1 MFARIRHVLSSS
13 TTSLLILALMAFL
26 PFVVPYHAWAPS
38 QALFIPQF
46 YREWLTLLLGFLA
59 LYPLFNK
66 SHWQHFAIPQ
76 VSLMFLG
83 FALIVMVQSMLGL
96 LHSIQYA
103 LLVLAYVMAAFLM
116 AVLGGHLRREL
127 GWEKLATTLAWS
139 ILVGGLLNAVY
150 VFLQYFSSLVIN
162 LPFITSTSNLGLIAN
177 INHLANYVALAI
189 ASLLYLYAKSHLK
202 LNVFLFCLVLLL
214 SVLSLTAVTS
224 TWWYL
229 AGLTLLAIVMQIN
242 AIRQRT
248 GSTNIRSLVRVA
260 LLVLPM
266 FVIVQ
271 WMLSWLAS
279 DSPVMAALNATP
291 ASDWSVRLHI
301 WHESLLLFLRSP
313 WLGVGFGQTHW
324 MSLMT
329 LDAKWSVNL
338 PGAYQHTRNI
348 VLQVL
353 AEMGVA
359 GFVVLLAGAF
369 AWLRVFQWKKMDLE
383 AWWLLAVLSMVGI
396 NSLFEANLNDAYF
409 LTLTAFLLGAGDEK
423 SKHIHLVPK
432 GIVIGK
438 TMLIGVL
445 GLMMFALVNTLIA
458 NTKLENAVLSHHP
471 ATASDYHQADINQG
485 LAWVKAHSLLA
496 PYADLAYAK
505 SLGFDQANIEDKLM
519 INGSALRL
527 MPTQQAAYRH
537 VLFLEFN
544 GQHEEAVAYM
554 QRGVQAYPHAFK
566 TELQTMPLQY
576 WDMYLRTFSE
586 AITPKTPQR
595 KPAKN

>member
-1 MFARIRHVLSSS
+1 MV
-13 TTSLLILALMAFL
+13 FL
-26 PFVVPYHAWAPS
+26 PFVVPYLAWEPS
-38 QALFIPQF
+38 RDLFIPQF
-46 YREWLTLLLGFLA
+46 YREWLTLLLGLLA

-66 SHWQHFAIPQ
+66 THWQPFAIPQ

-96 LHSIQYA
+96 LHSTQYA
-103 LLVLAYVMAAFLM
+103 LLVLDYLMAAFLM

-139 ILVGGLLNAVY
+139 ILVGGLLNAIY
-150 VFLQYFSSLVIN
+150 VFLQYFSSLVIK
-162 LPFITSTSNLGLIAN
+162 LPFITSTANLGLIAN
-177 INHLANYVALAI
+177 VSHLANYVALAI

-202 LNVFLFCLVLLL
+202 LNVFLFCLVSLL

-271 WMLSWLAS
+271 WMLSWLVNEA
-279 DSPVMAALNATP
+279 PVMATLNATP

-369 AWLRVFQWKKMDLE
+369 GWLRVFQWKKMDLE
-383 AWWLLAVLSMVGI
+383 AWWLLAVLSMVGF
-396 NSLFEANLNDAYF
+396 NSVF
-409 LTLTAFLLGAGDEK
+409 
-423 SKHIHLVPK
+423 
-432 GIVIGK
+432 
-438 TMLIGVL
+438 
-445 GLMMFALVNTLIA
+445 
-458 NTKLENAVLSHHP
+458 
-471 ATASDYHQADINQG
+471 
-485 LAWVKAHSLLA
+485 
-496 PYADLAYAK
+496 
-505 SLGFDQANIEDKLM
+505 
-519 INGSALRL
+519 
-527 MPTQQAAYRH
+527 
-537 VLFLEFN
+537 
-544 GQHEEAVAYM
+544 VA
-554 QRGVQAYPHAFK
+554 
-566 TELQTMPLQY
+566 
-576 WDMYLRTFSE
+576 
-586 AITPKTPQR
+586 
-595 KPAKN
+595 